1 MCYGFSGTHD
11 VRSSFCSALQSF
23 SRVLILFRSE
33 IADAFECNIDRLVFN
48 TAVLEDEETL
58 SEAGIICESN
68 IEAFASLDG
77 GKRKRKKK
85 VYTKPKKIKH
95 KHKKRVK
102 PVLEYFNIESSG
114 KVLRQ
119 KVECEKCPVGK
130 YPLFD

>member
-1 MCYGFSGTHD
+1 MCYGFSGTHN
-11 VRSSFCSALQSF
+11 VRNRFCHPTQSF
-23 SRVLILFRSE
+23 SRLLILFRSE
-33 IADAFECNIDRLVFN
+33 ISDELDCNIDRLVFN
-48 TAVLEDEETL
+48 TAVLAEEDTL
-58 SEAGIICESN
+58 TEAGVIAEAN

-102 PVLEYFNIESSG
+102 PVLEYFSVEASG
-114 KVLRQ
+114 KVQRL

-130 YPLFD
+130 